1 MFPHQAVL
9 GMVKLESIHVMLVT
23 SYWDIRKDSVWI
35 LVPGLVPRPLVRF
48 MVRQRVLID
57 FVQKF
62 CGIVFSLFRNS
73 VASCFLCF

>member
-1 MFPHQAVL
+1 MFLHQAVL

-48 MVRQRVLID
+48 MVRQRVL
-57 FVQKF
+57 FNTVQNF
-62 CGIVFSLFRNS
+62 CGIAFSLLLNIILGATS
-73 VASCFLCF
+73 